1 MKKIYLLIVCFLTI
15 NNIVAQ
21 QEQIKP
27 CGTVSPDDYNTYEN
41 SNIYRSANSTFAVPP
56 NYCMNVFFRIVAND
70 DGTLQAFNPNN
81 LTQLLT
87 ELNNSFSPH
96 QINFVMSGAGYEVIK
111 NTALNNGTTSIAN
124 IPNAINVFIQ
134 KRIPFGDTSVAG
146 IAYAGSQL
154 IKIST
159 NGNFNSIPKG
169 AFIHEMGHMINLLH
183 THRCYCDGYGEFF
196 IPSCAERLDGLEC
209 ETRGDMICDTPAD
222 PLHCTSSGVNIS
234 DFNPDKTN
242 YMSYYGGFENI
253 APTHF
258 TPGQGLRMRNAI
270 LNKPSLQSARS
281 NQCTVIEGP
290 TNLCNNL
297 QFTFSIMGYGNP
309 IFYNWSVGTNLQ
321 IVGSTTNAN
330 VIIKVT
336 NPNINVSTTLTV
348 TVNGIVKTINFNTAS
363 LSNYNSGAYITTTSG
378 GICVVGDSKTF
389 TINNLQ
395 TTETLNWIIS
405 DSYIADIFPDGNQAT
420 VTATGNGSGPQ
431 TVTAKIT
438 NTCGQISTK
447 IKTLYIGTPTFNKF
461 TFGCAN
467 RSLCIASDGNYSFT
481 SPTALNTKN
490 RVIANFFG
498 LTATEAVNSANW
510 QWQEAPGNHLLY
522 INTTSP
528 KNYLDLCPIAAGTT
542 ILQVRAK
549 NSSCNDFSEWVD
561 LEITIVQLPSSM
573 SFRQT
578 QSPGVVSLRDNDSN
592 TLGNIEN
599 TQYLW
604 ANNNIW
610 VRNNQDGIIEHQNP
624 VFNESSPNYMY
635 VRIANTGCTGL
646 PGGIRLKTYWAK
658 AATSLN
664 WPQSWNDSKYNN
676 TETSLGGQIGEVALP
691 ELGPEQET
699 IISMPFMVPNPDK
712 YNNIVNQPWR
722 FGLLARAVS
731 ESDEATGTETDDLVQ
746 NLINNENIA
755 LKNVTVVDLA
765 NDNPE
770 EQTIGGVIAVGNT
783 FDTPKSFYLELV
795 KEDLETGKPIYD
807 EAEVSLKLDET
818 LYQAWVRGGKTAERL
833 DNTLDDKMKLVKD
846 NNVFLKDLELSPNE
860 TGTLY
865 VKFNFLTKE
874 ITDKSKYMYHV
885 IQRETGTNKIIGGQT
900 YVIKKQQRPLFTAD
914 AGGTKYVDKNEPIT
928 ISAAQI
934 SESAVYNWYDADGNF
949 ITSGKDLNIAT
960 EIAQKY
966 KLEVIAADGFKDY
979 TEVEVKLNPNTLGT
993 ISPNPVVNSA
1003 NITYKINEA
1012 SSAYLM
1018 ILGGY
1023 GTTGDS
1029 NNYIL
1034 DIDSS
1039 GINIDL
1045 SYYSSGFYTVA
1056 LVCDGQIVDAKT
1068 LVKE

>member
-1 MKKIYLLIVCFLTI
+1 MKKINILIILFFTLQNINAQITYKIKNVSVNGVSIPDNSPIYFGNNSSITVKFTEEFTKPNDLTI
-15 NNIVAQ
+15 GPVSHVAGTTTNSGFQQLFYPENFTLGVNNTGFTAIWEKTLYASNYSNSGGNYLVGYVN
-21 QEQIKP
+21 QITSGGGTP
-27 CGTVSPDDYNTYEN
+27 PIQWDSNHVPIRITPPPSFSIYPSTLSLVCGDTTLKTFTVTS
-41 SNIYRSANSTFAVPP
+41 SNIPTGATLSYSWSYLGWTGAPSNTNTITLSPQSGVNLPNGVFVTPILNNVPQSSTYCSITRASSSSTAVISGPTNICTGSANYS
-56 NYCMNVFFRIVAND
+56 
-70 DGTLQAFNPNN
+70 
-81 LTQLLT
+81 
-87 ELNNSFSPH
+87 
-96 QINFVMSGAGYEVIK
+96 
-111 NTALNNGTTSIAN
+111 
-124 IPNAINVFIQ
+124 
-134 KRIPFGDTSVAG
+134 
-146 IAYAGSQL
+146 
-154 IKIST
+154 IST
-159 NGNFNSIPKG
+159 NISFGETIVNCWLSSTANTTTTNISDSIATLSNQSNTGVTVNFFGINSPLYLNAMVMSACNQLTLLKAFKIRDGSTTFNSIATMTGNTSGICSPGQKT
-169 AFIHEMGHMINLLH
+169 FLINNPQP
-183 THRCYCDGYGEFF
+183 T
-196 IPSCAERLDGLEC
+196 
-209 ETRGDMICDTPAD
+209 ETKEW
-222 PLHCTSSGVNIS
+222 SIS
-234 DFNPDKTN
+234 DTD
-242 YMSYYGGFENI
+242 I
-253 APTHF
+253 
-258 TPGQGLRMRNAI
+258 
-270 LNKPSLQSARS
+270 
-281 NQCTVIEGP
+281 
-290 TNLCNNL
+290 
-297 QFTFSIMGYGNP
+297 
-309 IFYNWSVGTNLQ
+309 
-321 IVGSTTNAN
+321 
-330 VIIKVT
+330 
-336 NPNINVSTTLTV
+336 
-348 TVNGIVKTINFNTAS
+348 AS
-363 LSNYNSGAYITTTSG
+363 LSVS
-378 GICVVGDSKTF
+378 
-389 TINNLQ
+389 
-395 TTETLNWIIS
+395 
-405 DSYIADIFPDGNQAT
+405 ADGLQAT
-420 VTATGNGSGPQ
+420 VAANGSGSGYQ
-431 TVTAKIT
+431 TVTAKFT

-447 IKTLYIGTPTFNKF
+447 NKTFYIGVPTFNKF

-498 LTATEAVNSANW
+498 LTATEAANSANW

-592 TLGNIEN
+592 TLGNNEN

-624 VFNESSPNYMY
+624 VFNESSPNYVY
-635 VRIANTGCTGL
+635 VRIANTGCKAL
-646 PGGIRLKTYWAK
+646 SGGVRLKTYWAK

-664 WPQSWNDSKYNN
+664 WPQSWNDAKYNN

-699 IISMPFMVPNPDK
+699 IINMPFMVPNPDK

-846 NNVFLKDLELSPNE
+846 NNVFLKDLELNPNE

-960 EIAQKY
+960 EVAQKY

-979 TEVEVKLNPNTLGT
+979 TEVEVKLNPNTLVA

>member
-1 MKKIYLLIVCFLTI
+1 MKKLYLSLVVCLINLSINAQTGFSIDSSPIILLNNQYTFYNCAPIDFGTTTPNTLSFDYTLKRSNDLPYGKGTLSIILKYDNATQYNLVSKQINDFDWYQTTTSGSIPPCTISASQLQQTGSKIYLRFITDNGVYAADSCLTPISKSTAPPPPSFTLSPPNMGIACSNIINGSYSLIV
-15 NNIVAQ
+15 N
-21 QEQIKP
+21 P
-27 CGTVSPDDYNTYEN
+27 
-41 SNIYRSANSTFAVPP
+41 SNIPSGANLTYSWTYPGWSGNPSTTNTIYLTLPNGGVNLPGTISVTPILNGVPQTTLYCTIHRADFYSNAMITGPVGQCTGSANYS
-56 NYCMNVFFRIVAND
+56 
-70 DGTLQAFNPNN
+70 
-81 LTQLLT
+81 
-87 ELNNSFSPH
+87 
-96 QINFVMSGAGYEVIK
+96 
-111 NTALNNGTTSIAN
+111 
-124 IPNAINVFIQ
+124 
-134 KRIPFGDTSVAG
+134 
-146 IAYAGSQL
+146 
-154 IKIST
+154 IST
-159 NGNFNSIPKG
+159 NLSAGETVLNWFLTDNATS
-169 AFIHEMGHMINLLH
+169 N
-183 THRCYCDGYGEFF
+183 TGY
-196 IPSCAERLDGLEC
+196 A
-209 ETRGDMICDTPAD
+209 
-222 PLHCTSSGVNIS
+222 SG
-234 DFNPDKTN
+234 
-242 YMSYYGGFENI
+242 
-253 APTHF
+253 
-258 TPGQGLRMRNAI
+258 
-270 LNKPSLQSARS
+270 
-281 NQCTVIEGP
+281 
-290 TNLCNNL
+290 
-297 QFTFSIMGYGNP
+297 P
-309 IFYNWSVGTNLQ
+309 I
-321 IVGSTTNAN
+321 
-330 VIIKVT
+330 
-336 NPNINVSTTLTV
+336 
-348 TVNGIVKTINFNTAS
+348 AS
-363 LSNYNSGAYITTTSG
+363 LSNQSNSGTTVNFFGGYSALYLKAIVKNPCGQYLIKSIQLRSG
-378 GICVVGDSKTF
+378 INNFSSNATISGSSTGICSDSGP
-389 TINNLQ
+389 IIYNLNNLQ
-395 TTETLNWIIS
+395 SGESLVWSIS
-405 DSYIADIFPDGNQAT
+405 DTNISDLSANGS
-420 VTATGNGSGPQ
+420 TATISPTGSGSQ
-431 TVTAKIT
+431 TLTATIT
-438 NTCGQISTK
+438 NSCGQTATK
-447 IKTLYIGTPTFNKF
+447 KVTFYIGTPTFNKF
-461 TFGCAN
+461 TFGCTN
-467 RSLCIASDGNYSFT
+467 RSLCIASDANYAFT
-481 SPTALNTKN
+481 SPTILNTKN

-498 LTATEAVNSANW
+498 LTAAEAANSANW

-522 INTTSP
+522 INNSSP
-528 KNYLDLCPIAAGTT
+528 KNYLDLCPIGAGTT

-549 NSSCNDFSEWVD
+549 NNGCNDFSEWVD
-561 LEITIVQLPSSM
+561 LPITIVQLPSSM

-624 VFNESSPNYMY
+624 VFNENSPNYMY

-664 WPQSWNDSKYNN
+664 WPQSWNDAKYNN

-712 YNNIVNQPWR
+712 YNNIVNEPWR

-731 ESDEATGTETDDLVQ
+731 ESDEAAGTETDDLVQ

-846 NNVFLKDLELSPNE
+846 NNVFLKDLELNPNE

>member
-1 MKKIYLLIVCFLTI
+1 MITITSYSQVTVTMSNMTYISGTPISNCGNIGFGANPTVRVQFGITLT
-15 NNIVAQ
+15 
-21 QEQIKP
+21 KP
-27 CGTVSPDDYNTYEN
+27 TNQVVGTGDLYVY
-41 SNIYRSANSTFAVPP
+41 
-56 NYCMNVFFRIVAND
+56 
-70 DGTLQAFNPNN
+70 
-81 LTQLLT
+81 
-87 ELNNSFSPH
+87 
-96 QINFVMSGAGYEVIK
+96 
-111 NTALNNGTTSIAN
+111 SI
-124 IPNAINVFIQ
+124 
-134 KRIPFGDTSVAG
+134 G
-146 IAYAGSQL
+146 
-154 IKIST
+154 
-159 NGNFNSIPKG
+159 
-169 AFIHEMGHMINLLH
+169 
-183 THRCYCDGYGEFF
+183 
-196 IPSCAERLDGLEC
+196 
-209 ETRGDMICDTPAD
+209 
-222 PLHCTSSGVNIS
+222 SSGLRIERKHEIVQSISFDTYYPSGGDITMSES
-234 DFNPDKTN
+234 DFNATGGTLFAIFKSSSNIEYQTTCSYSITKNGATPPPPTTAPTFALDPPSIFIPCNSTAQIQFTVIPYNLPPNSSVN
-242 YMSYYGGFENI
+242 YGWDIPSGWTIDYNPSLPANSIILHPILGTILPSNVKCNIQLNGVNLPYLSCTVNRGAFNSTAVISGPTGICTGTADYTISNI
-253 APTHF
+253 AA
-258 TPGQGLRMRNAI
+258 GQ
-270 LNKPSLQSARS
+270 
-281 NQCTVIEGP
+281 
-290 TNLCNNL
+290 
-297 QFTFSIMGYGNP
+297 
-309 IFYNWSVGTNLQ
+309 
-321 IVGSTTNAN
+321 
-330 VIIKVT
+330 
-336 NPNINVSTTLTV
+336 TV
-348 TVNGIVKTINFNTAS
+348 TWS
-363 LSNYNSGAYITTTSG
+363 L
-378 GICVVGDSKTF
+378 
-389 TINNLQ
+389 
-395 TTETLNWIIS
+395 
-405 DSYIADIFPDGNQAT
+405 
-420 VTATGNGSGPQ
+420 TGNGTLSNQSNAGTTVNILGNGPLRLNASIQNECNQTTPKTYTIFNGSPTFTSNATISGNTAGICSTSSPTIFNLDNVAAGQSVVWSISNPDIASLDSNGTQATLTTTGNGTQ
-431 TVTAKIT
+431 TLKATIT
-438 NTCGQISTK
+438 NSCGQTATK
-447 IKTLYIGTPTFNKF
+447 KVTFYIGTPTFNKF
-461 TFGCAN
+461 TFGCTN
-467 RSLCIASDGNYSFT
+467 RSLCIASDANYAFT
-481 SPTALNTKN
+481 SPTILNTKN

-498 LTATEAVNSANW
+498 LTATEAATSTNW

-561 LEITIVQLPSSM
+561 LEITIVQLPSSI
-573 SFRQT
+573 SFRQS
-578 QSPGVVSLRDNDSN
+578 QAPGVVSLRDNDSN

-624 VFNESSPNYMY
+624 VFNESSPNYVY
-635 VRIANTGCTGL
+635 VRIANTGCKAL
-646 PGGIRLKTYWAK
+646 SGGVRLKTYWAK

-712 YNNIVNQPWR
+712 YNNIVNEPWR

-731 ESDEATGTETDDLVQ
+731 ESDEAIGTETDDLVQ

-846 NNVFLKDLELSPNE
+846 NNVFLKDLELNPNE

-960 EIAQKY
+960 EVAQKY

-1034 DIDSS
+1034 DLNSS

>member
-1 MKKIYLLIVCFLTI
+1 MKK
-15 NNIVAQ
+15 
-21 QEQIKP
+21 
-27 CGTVSPDDYNTYEN
+27 
-41 SNIYRSANSTFAVPP
+41 
-56 NYCMNVFFRIVAND
+56 
-70 DGTLQAFNPNN
+70 
-81 LTQLLT
+81 
-87 ELNNSFSPH
+87 
-96 QINFVMSGAGYEVIK
+96 VIK
-111 NTALNNGTTSIAN
+111 SISFLILLFTVNLSFASAFISITEMQVNGVPIDNYGT
-124 IPNAINVFIQ
+124 
-134 KRIPFGDTSVAG
+134 IPFGSNTSVNLYFKLS
-146 IAYAGSQL
+146 INKSGSVSDF
-154 IKIST
+154 ST
-159 NGNFNSIPKG
+159 FYLYLRKDASTTP
-169 AFIHEMGHMINLLH
+169 LL
-183 THRCYCDGYGEFF
+183 
-196 IPSCAERLDGLEC
+196 LDGIMVNNSAFDSQGHWYGYFSKTIYASDIANSGSCLY
-209 ETRGDMICDTPAD
+209 GKYQDDTTNP
-222 PLHCTSSGVNIS
+222 SSPIVYDTTDCYS
-234 DFNPDKTN
+234 LSK
-242 YMSYYGGFENI
+242 I
-253 APTHF
+253 APSF
-258 TPGQGLRMRNAI
+258 TLSPAPLYLYCGDTGPYTFTVT
-270 LNKPSLQSARS
+270 PSNIPTGA
-281 NQCTVIEGP
+281 TVSYSWSYSGW
-290 TNLCNNL
+290 
-297 QFTFSIMGYGNP
+297 SGNP
-309 IFYNWSVGTNLQ
+309 
-321 IVGSTTNAN
+321 STTNS
-330 VIIKVT
+330 IT
-336 NPNINVSTTLTV
+336 LSTTTGYNLPGWVYVTPYINNVAQPQLSCQITRATQLTGAAITGPTGV
-348 TVNGIVKTINFNTAS
+348 CSGSANYTISNLNVASGEIVFNWFLTDSATSNSGYTSGPIAS
-363 LSNYNSGAYITTTSG
+363 LSNQSNTGVTVTFNSSNTALYIKAIVKNLCGQNVIKSFQIRDGAAIFTSAATMTGNTSG
-378 GICVVGDSKTF
+378 ICNPGDQKTF
-389 TINNLQ
+389 NINNLQ
-395 TTETLNWIIS
+395 PTETLQWSIS
-405 DSYIADIFPDGNQAT
+405 DTDIASLSVSADGLQAT
-420 VTATGNGSGPQ
+420 VTATGSGSGSQ
-431 TVTAKIT
+431 TVTANIT
-438 NTCGQISTK
+438 NTCGQICTK
-447 IKTLYIGTPTFNKF
+447 NKTFYIGTPTFNKF
-461 TFGCAN
+461 TYGCTN
-467 RSLCIASDGNYSFT
+467 RSLCIASDANYAFT
-481 SPTALNTKN
+481 SPTILNTKN

-498 LTATEAVNSANW
+498 LTATEAANSANW

-561 LEITIVQLPSSM
+561 LPITIVQLPSSM

-691 ELGPEQET
+691 ELGPEQEI

-712 YNNIVNQPWR
+712 YNNIVNEPWR

-731 ESDEATGTETDDLVQ
+731 ESDEAIGTETDDLVQ

-846 NNVFLKDLELSPNE
+846 NNVFLKDLELNPNE

-934 SESAVYNWYDADGNF
+934 SESVVYNWYDADGNF

>member
-1 MKKIYLLIVCFLTI
+1 
-15 NNIVAQ
+15 
-21 QEQIKP
+21 
-27 CGTVSPDDYNTYEN
+27 
-41 SNIYRSANSTFAVPP
+41 
-56 NYCMNVFFRIVAND
+56 
-70 DGTLQAFNPNN
+70 
-81 LTQLLT
+81 
-87 ELNNSFSPH
+87 
-96 QINFVMSGAGYEVIK
+96 
-111 NTALNNGTTSIAN
+111 
-124 IPNAINVFIQ
+124 
-134 KRIPFGDTSVAG
+134 
-146 IAYAGSQL
+146 
-154 IKIST
+154 
-159 NGNFNSIPKG
+159 
-169 AFIHEMGHMINLLH
+169 
-183 THRCYCDGYGEFF
+183 
-196 IPSCAERLDGLEC
+196 
-209 ETRGDMICDTPAD
+209 
-222 PLHCTSSGVNIS
+222 
-234 DFNPDKTN
+234 
-242 YMSYYGGFENI
+242 
-253 APTHF
+253 
-258 TPGQGLRMRNAI
+258 
-270 LNKPSLQSARS
+270 
-281 NQCTVIEGP
+281 
-290 TNLCNNL
+290 
-297 QFTFSIMGYGNP
+297 
-309 IFYNWSVGTNLQ
+309 
-321 IVGSTTNAN
+321 
-330 VIIKVT
+330 
-336 NPNINVSTTLTV
+336 
-348 TVNGIVKTINFNTAS
+348 
-363 LSNYNSGAYITTTSG
+363 
-378 GICVVGDSKTF
+378 
-389 TINNLQ
+389 
-395 TTETLNWIIS
+395 
-405 DSYIADIFPDGNQAT
+405 
-420 VTATGNGSGPQ
+420 
-431 TVTAKIT
+431 
-438 NTCGQISTK
+438 
-447 IKTLYIGTPTFNKF
+447 
-461 TFGCAN
+461 
-467 RSLCIASDGNYSFT
+467 
-481 SPTALNTKN
+481 
-490 RVIANFFG
+490 VIANFFG
-498 LTATEAVNSANW
+498 LTATEAANSSNW
-510 QWQEAPGNHLLY
+510 QWREAPGNHLLY

-542 ILQVRAK
+542 ILQVRVK

-561 LEITIVQLPSSM
+561 LPITIVQLPSSM

-610 VRNNQDGIIEHQNP
+610 VRNNQDGFIEHQNP
-624 VFNESSPNYMY
+624 VFNESSPNYVY
-635 VRIANTGCTGL
+635 VRIANTGCKAL
-646 PGGIRLKTYWAK
+646 SGGVRLKTYWAK

-664 WPQSWNDSKYNN
+664 WPQSWNDAKYNN

-699 IISMPFMVPNPDK
+699 IINMPFMVPNPDK
-712 YNNIVNQPWR
+712 YNNIVNEPWR

-731 ESDEATGTETDDLVQ
+731 ESDEAIGTETDDLVQ

-807 EAEVSLKLDET
+807 EAEVSLKLDEI

-846 NNVFLKDLELSPNE
+846 NNVFLKDLELNPNE

-914 AGGTKYVDKNEPIT
+914 AGGTKYIDKNEPIT

-960 EIAQKY
+960 EVAQKY

-979 TEVEVKLNPNTLGT
+979 TEVEVKLNPNTLGA